1 MTLYEVV
8 IDLVQEEVL
17 EALGC
22 PQVDP
27 RVEALLALTRSLA
40 RTLNLS
46 RSQDLPQGREEVP

>member
-1 MTLYEVV
+1 MTLYVVV

-17 EALGC
+17 EALDC

-27 RVEALLALTRSLA
+27 REEALLALT

-46 RSQDLPQGREEVP
+46 RSQDLSQGREEVP